1 MPQSSEEITGL
12 LRDWRNGNRDALDK
26 LIPIVYDDL
35 RRIARRYIRR
45 QAAGQTLQTTAVV
58 HEAYMRLAGKDDV
71 DWQNRAHFYGVC
83 AQVMRSLL
91 VDRARARGAAKRGGG
106 LYRAPMVDPLDPSDN
121 KAIDIIALDG
131 ALEGLASID
140 PRKAKI
146 VELRYFGGL
155 TVEETASFLD
165 LSPITIK
172 REWLKAKAW
181 LYNELNNENRE
192 NRENRDDA

>member
-192 NRENRDDA
+192 NRENGDDA

>member
-1 MPQSSEEITGL
+1 MAQSPEQITGL
-12 LRDWRNGNRDALDK
+12 LQAWRNGNREALDE
-26 LIPIVYDDL
+26 LVPMVYDEL
-35 RRIARRYIRR
+35 RRIAHRYMRQ

-58 HEAYMRLAGKDDV
+58 HEAYMRLAGQGEV
-71 DWQNRAHFYGVC
+71 AWQNRAHFYGVC

-106 LYRAPMVDPLDPSDN
+106 QYKVSVSDGLAASN
-121 KAIDIIALDG
+121 NPDIDIVALDD
-131 ALEGLASID
+131 ALERFAAID
-140 PRKAKI
+140 PRKARI

-155 TVEETASFLD
+155 TVEETAAFLD

-181 LYNELNNENRE
+181 LYNELRQENG
-192 NRENRDDA
+192 NDA

>member
-1 MPQSSEEITGL
+1 MAREPEQITGL
-12 LRDWRNGNRDALDK
+12 LQAWRDGDRDALDQ
-26 LIPIVYDDL
+26 LVPMVYDEL
-35 RRIARRYIRR
+35 RRIAHRYMRR

-58 HEAYMRLAGKDDV
+58 HEAYMRLAGQDEIA
-71 DWQNRAHFYGVC
+71 WQNRAHFYGVC

-106 LYRAPMVDPLDPSDN
+106 QYKVSISDGVAAPGNPD
-121 KAIDIIALDG
+121 IDIVALDD
-131 ALEGLASID
+131 ALERFAAID
-140 PRKAKI
+140 PRKARI

-155 TVEETASFLD
+155 TVEETAAFLD

-181 LYNELNNENRE
+181 LYNELRQENQG
-192 NRENRDDA
+192 

>member
-1 MPQSSEEITGL
+1 MAQSPEEITVL
-12 LRDWRNGNRDALDK
+12 LKAWRNGNRDALDK
-26 LIPIVYDDL
+26 LMPLVYEDL
-35 RRIARRYIRR
+35 RRIAHRYITR

-58 HEAYMRLAGKDDV
+58 HEAYMRLAGQDDV
-71 DWQNRAHFYGVC
+71 AWQNRAHFYGVC

-106 LYRAPMVDPLDPSDN
+106 RFKVSVSDGVASSN
-121 KAIDIIALDG
+121 ASDIDIVALDE
-131 ALEGLASID
+131 ALQSLASID
-140 PRKAKI
+140 PRKARI

-155 TVEETASFLD
+155 TVEETASFLE

-181 LYNELNNENRE
+181 LYDELRQNNG
-192 NRENRDDA
+192 DDSGDDT

>member
-1 MPQSSEEITGL
+1 MGMPQSSEEITGL

-35 RRIARRYIRR
+35 RRIARRYIRK
-45 QAAGQTLQTTAVV
+45 QPAGQTLQTTAVV
-58 HEAYMRLAGKDDV
+58 HEAYMRLAGKDDLA
-71 DWQNRAHFYGVC
+71 WQNRAHFYGVC

-91 VDRARARGAAKRGGG
+91 VDRARARGASKRGGG
-106 LYRAPMVDPLDPSDN
+106 LYRAAMVDPLEPSN
-121 KAIDIIALDG
+121 NTGIDIIALDS
-131 ALEGLASID
+131 ALEGLASLD

-181 LYNELNNENRE
+181 LYNELNPGNRE
-192 NRENRDDA
+192 NRNDA

>member
-12 LRDWRNGNRDALDK
+12 LQDWRNGNRDALDK

-35 RRIARRYIRR
+35 RRIARRYIR
-45 QAAGQTLQTTAVV
+45 QQPAGQTLQTTAVV

-71 DWQNRAHFYGVC
+71 AWQNRAHFYGVC

-121 KAIDIIALDG
+121 TGIDIITLDA
-131 ALEGLASID
+131 ALEGLACLD

-181 LYNELNNENRE
+181 LYNELNQK